1 MMTRKLP
8 IIAVA
13 TALGKAGVGVIRI
26 SGSNLSQIA
35 KALFQKTL
43 TPRQASLFTLR
54 DGDGAPIDQ
63 LITIYFAAPA
73 SFTGEDVLEL
83 QCHGGPQLLELVMK
97 RCLELGKD
105 QGLVIAEPG
114 EFSLRA
120 YLNNK
125 IDLAQ
130 AEAIADLI
138 DAQSEAAARGAARS
152 LQGVFSKDVNSLIE
166 EITQLR
172 ILVESTLDF
181 PEEEIEFLENA
192 QARERLSTVMQKLHA
207 LRNSAKQGKI
217 LRDGIQLVLAGAPNV
232 GKSSLLNRLAGEEV
246 AIVTPIAGTT
256 RDRVKENITI
266 HGVPMHIIDTAGLRE
281 TSDLV
286 ESKGIERS
294 WEAIR
299 AADLVVFLQDSGSQ
313 DGPES
318 AEVSKLRA
326 QMLKVIPPKCPILE
340 VSNKSDLL
348 SDLGANCSAK
358 QSLLIS
364 AKTGDGI
371 EALKQKIL
379 ESVGWGGSQE
389 GAIVAR
395 RRHLDC
401 LDRAASHLEKSHQF
415 AANGNI
421 SLELFAEELRLAQ
434 DQLGQITGKLLPDD
448 LLGKIFSQF
457 CIGKQRVYSCW
468 RGA

>member
-8 IIAVA
+8 IIALA
-13 TALGKAGVGVIRI
+13 TAPGKAGVGVIRI
-26 SGSNLSQIA
+26 SGPQLLPMATALFN
-35 KALFQKTL
+35 KALR
-43 TPRQASLFTLR
+43 PRQANLLTLR
-54 DGDGAPIDQ
+54 DAQGESIDQ
-63 LITIYFAAPA
+63 LLAIYFAAPA

-138 DAQSEAAARGAARS
+138 DAQSAAAVRGAVRS
-152 LQGVFSKDVNSLIE
+152 LQGAFSNDINSLIE

-192 QARERLSTVMQKLHA
+192 QARERLSAVMQKLYA
-207 LRNSAKQGKI
+207 LREGAKQGKI

-256 RDRVKENITI
+256 RDRVKESITI
-266 HGVPMHIIDTAGLRE
+266 GGVPMHIIDTAGLRE

-286 ESKGIERS
+286 EARGIERS
-294 WEAIR
+294 WEAIG
-299 AADLVVFLQDSGSQ
+299 AADLVIFLQDPSSS
-313 DGPES
+313 ETTAAT
-318 AEVSKLRA
+318 AEVLELKA
-326 QMLKVIPPKCPILE
+326 QILKALPPKCPVLE
-340 VSNKSDLL
+340 VNNKSDLL
-348 SDLGANCSAK
+348 SNPTPNQDERRPLF
-358 QSLLIS
+358 IS
-364 AKTGDGI
+364 AKTGQGI
-371 EALKQKIL
+371 EDLKQKIL
-379 ESVGWGGSQE
+379 ELVGWGGSQE
-389 GAIVAR
+389 GVIVAR

-401 LDRAASHLEKSHQF
+401 LDRAAAHLNQSQQF
-415 AANGNI
+415 AADGNI

-457 CIGKQRVYSCW
+457 CIGK
-468 RGA
+468 

>member
-13 TALGKAGVGVIRI
+13 TAPGKAGVGVVRLSGQHIRPI
-26 SGSNLSQIA
+26 I
-35 KALFQKTL
+35 KALFQRDL
-43 TPRQASLFTLR
+43 LPRQATLLSLR
-54 DGDGAPIDQ
+54 DAGGQPIDQ
-63 LITIYFAAPA
+63 LVAIYFAAPA

-83 QCHGGPQLLELVMK
+83 QCHGGPQLLELAMR
-97 RCLELGKD
+97 RCLELGKEA
-105 QGLVIAEPG
+105 GLVIAEPG
-114 EFSLRA
+114 EFTLRA

-125 IDLAQ
+125 VDLAQ

-138 DAQSEAAARGAARS
+138 DAQSEAAVRGAARS
-152 LQGVFSKDVNSLIE
+152 LQGVFSDDINSLVE

-192 QARERLSTVMQKLHA
+192 QARDRLSAVKTKLQA
-207 LRNSAKQGKI
+207 LRNNAKQGKI

-256 RDRVKENITI
+256 RDRVKESIQI
-266 HGVPMHIIDTAGLRE
+266 EGVPMHIIDTAGLRQ
-281 TSDLV
+281 TSDEV
-286 ESKGIERS
+286 EAKGIERT
-294 WEAIR
+294 WDAIR
-299 AADLVVFLQDSGSQ
+299 LADLIIFLTA
-313 DGPES
+313 PN
-318 AEVSKLRA
+318 AEKEANDLRVQILDA
-326 QMLKVIPPKCPILE
+326 APANCPVLE
-340 VSNKSDLL
+340 LMNKSDLL
-348 SDLGANCSAK
+348 DKNSGVIKDSA
-358 QSLLIS
+358 LLIS
-364 AKTGDGI
+364 AKTGEGV

-379 ESVGWGGSQE
+379 ETVGWSGPQE

-401 LDRAASHLEKSHQF
+401 LERAAEHIEKSEKF
-415 AANGNI
+415 AANGNN
-421 SLELFAEELRLAQ
+421 SLELFAEELSLAQ
-434 DQLGQITGKLLPDD
+434 NHLGQITGKLLPDD

-457 CIGKQRVYSCW
+457 CIGK
-468 RGA
+468 

>member
-13 TALGKAGVGVIRI
+13 TASGKGGVGVIRI
-26 SGSNLSQIA
+26 SGPDLAELTTI
-35 KALFQKTL
+35 LLQKSL
-43 TPRQASLFTLR
+43 EPRQATLLSFR
-54 DGDGAPIDQ
+54 DADGSVIDQ
-63 LITIYFAAPA
+63 LIAIYFIGPA

-83 QCHGGPQLLELVMK
+83 QCHGGPHLLALVMK

-105 QGLVIAEPG
+105 RGLVIAEPG
-114 EFSLRA
+114 EFTLRA
-120 YLNNK
+120 YLNDK

-138 DAQSEAAARGAARS
+138 DAQSEAAVRGAARS
-152 LQGVFSKDVNSLIE
+152 LQGAFSADVDGLIE

-192 QARERLSTVMQKLHA
+192 QAKQRLQAVSAKLSSLRE
-207 LRNSAKQGKI
+207 NAKQGKL
-217 LRDGIQLVLAGAPNV
+217 LRDGVQLVLAGAPNV

-256 RDRVKENITI
+256 RDRIKESI
-266 HGVPMHIIDTAGLRE
+266 HIDGIPMHIIDTAGLRE
-281 TSDLV
+281 TDDLV

-299 AADLVVFLQDSGSQ
+299 LADLVIFLKDPNSNQTDELIDGDLKSQ
-313 DGPES
+313 I
-318 AEVSKLRA
+318 
-326 QMLKVIPPKCPILE
+326 LKELPPKCPVLE
-340 VSNKSDLL
+340 VINKADLL
-348 SDLGANCSAK
+348 APELKKTAHEET
-358 QSLLIS
+358 LFIS
-364 AKTGDGI
+364 AKTGEGVDG
-371 EALKQKIL
+371 LKRKIL
-379 ESVGWGGSQE
+379 EIIGWSGSQE
-389 GAIVAR
+389 GAILAR

-401 LDRAASHLEKSHQF
+401 LERAAEHLKKSEVF

-434 DQLGQITGKLLPDD
+434 DHLGQITGKLLPDD

-457 CIGKQRVYSCW
+457 CIGK
-468 RGA
+468 

>member
-8 IIAVA
+8 IIALA
-13 TALGKAGVGVIRI
+13 TAPGRAGVGVIRI
-26 SGSNLSQIA
+26 SGPKLKSITTS
-35 KALFQKTL
+35 LFQKEL
-43 TPRQASLFTLR
+43 FPRQASLMTLR
-54 DGDGAPIDQ
+54 DADGQTIDQ
-63 LITIYFAAPA
+63 LIAIYFLAPA

-105 QGLVIAEPG
+105 NGLVIAEPG
-114 EFSLRA
+114 EFTLRA

-138 DAQSEAAARGAARS
+138 DAQSEAAVRGAARS
-152 LQGVFSKDVNSLIE
+152 LQGTFSNNINELIE

-192 QARERLSTVMQKLHA
+192 LARERLATVKTKLQA
-207 LRNSAKQGKI
+207 LRDGAKQGKI

-256 RDRVKENITI
+256 RDRVKESITI
-266 HGVPMHIIDTAGLRE
+266 EGVPIHIIDTAGLRS
-281 TSDLV
+281 TSDAV
-286 ESKGIERS
+286 EAKGIERS
-294 WEAIR
+294 WDAIR
-299 AADLVVFLQDSGSQ
+299 LADLVIFLTDPQSSD
-313 DGPES
+313 DG
-318 AEVSKLRA
+318 
-326 QMLKVIPPKCPILE
+326 LKEQILLEIPAKCPVLE
-340 VSNKSDLL
+340 VVNKSDLRVA
-348 SDLGANCSAK
+348 SSKNASK
-358 QSLLIS
+358 ESILIS
-364 AKTGDGI
+364 AKTGAGI
-371 EALKQKIL
+371 EVLRREIL
-379 ESVGWGGSQE
+379 EMVGWNGPQE
-389 GAIVAR
+389 GVIVAR

-401 LDRAASHLEKSHQF
+401 LERAAEHIARSEEF
-415 AANGNI
+415 AANGNN
-421 SLELFAEELRLAQ
+421 SLELFAEELFLAQ
-434 DQLGQITGKLLPDD
+434 NHLGQITGKLLPDD

-457 CIGKQRVYSCW
+457 CIGK
-468 RGA
+468 

>member
-13 TALGKAGVGVIRI
+13 TAPGKAGVGVIRI
-26 SGSNLSQIA
+26 SGAQLLPLSE
-35 KALFQKTL
+35 ALFQKAL
-43 TPRQASLFTLR
+43 SPRQANLLTLR
-54 DGDGAPIDQ
+54 DAQGESIDQ
-63 LITIYFAAPA
+63 LIAIYFAAPA

-138 DAQSEAAARGAARS
+138 DAQSEAAVRGAARS
-152 LQGVFSKDVNSLIE
+152 LQGAFSNDINSLIE

-192 QARERLSTVMQKLHA
+192 QARERLSAVMKKLRS
-207 LRNSAKQGKI
+207 LREGAKQGKI

-256 RDRVKENITI
+256 RDRVKESITI
-266 HGVPMHIIDTAGLRE
+266 NGVPMHIIDTAGLRE
-281 TSDLV
+281 TGDLV
-286 ESKGIERS
+286 EAKGIERS

-299 AADLVVFLQDSGSQ
+299 AADLVIFLQDPSST
-313 DGPES
+313 DKS
-318 AEVSKLRA
+318 NNAEASELKA
-326 QMLKVIPPKCPILE
+326 QILQALPPKCPVLE
-340 VSNKSDLL
+340 VRNKSDLL
-348 SDLGANCSAK
+348 SKSALN
-358 QSLLIS
+358 QDGNPCLLIS

-379 ESVGWGGSQE
+379 ESVGWGGTQE
-389 GAIVAR
+389 GAILAR

-401 LDRAASHLEKSHQF
+401 LDRAATHLDKSQQF
-415 AANGNI
+415 AADGNI

-434 DQLGQITGKLLPDD
+434 DQLGHITGKLLPDD

-457 CIGKQRVYSCW
+457 CIGK
-468 RGA
+468 

>member
-13 TALGKAGVGVIRI
+13 TAPGKAGVGVVRI
-26 SGSNLSQIA
+26 SGQNLKPII
-35 KALFQKTL
+35 KALFQRDL
-43 TPRQASLFTLR
+43 VPRQATLLSLR
-54 DGDGAPIDQ
+54 DVGGQLIDQ
-63 LITIYFAAPA
+63 LVAISFVAPA

-83 QCHGGPQLLELVMK
+83 QCHGGPHLLELVMR
-97 RCLELGKD
+97 RCLELGKED
-105 QGLVIAEPG
+105 GLVIAEPG
-114 EFSLRA
+114 EFTLRA

-125 IDLAQ
+125 VDLAQ

-138 DAQSEAAARGAARS
+138 DAQSEAAVRGAARS
-152 LQGVFSKDVNSLIE
+152 LQGAFSNDINDLVE

-192 QARERLSTVMQKLHA
+192 QARERLLALKAKLQA
-207 LRNSAKQGKI
+207 LRDGAKQGKI
-217 LRDGIQLVLAGAPNV
+217 LHDGIHLVLAGAPNV

-256 RDRVKENITI
+256 RDRVKESIQI
-266 HGVPMHIIDTAGLRE
+266 EGVPMHIIDTAGLRH
-281 TSDLV
+281 TSDEV
-286 ESKGIERS
+286 EVKGIERT

-299 AADLVVFLQDSGSQ
+299 LADLVVFLTAPNADK
-313 DGPES
+313 ES
-318 AEVSKLRA
+318 DELRGQILEA
-326 QMLKVIPPKCPILE
+326 IPPKCPVLE
-340 VSNKSDLL
+340 LVNKADLF
-348 SDLGANCSAK
+348 DKDFVANK
-358 QSLLIS
+358 PDSLLIS
-364 AKTGDGI
+364 AKTGQGI

-379 ESVGWGGSQE
+379 ETVGWNGPQE

-401 LDRAASHLEKSHQF
+401 LERAAEHIERSEQF
-415 AANGNI
+415 AANGNN
-421 SLELFAEELRLAQ
+421 SLELFAEELFLAQ
-434 DQLGQITGKLLPDD
+434 NHLGQITGKLLPDD

-457 CIGKQRVYSCW
+457 CIGK
-468 RGA
+468 

>member
-13 TALGKAGVGVIRI
+13 TAPGKAGVGVVRI
-26 SGSNLSQIA
+26 SGQNLKPII
-35 KALFQKTL
+35 KALFQRDL
-43 TPRQASLFTLR
+43 VPRQATLLSLR
-54 DGDGAPIDQ
+54 DVGGQLIDQ
-63 LITIYFAAPA
+63 LVAISFVAPA

-83 QCHGGPQLLELVMK
+83 QCHGGPHLLELVMR
-97 RCLELGKD
+97 RCLELGKED
-105 QGLVIAEPG
+105 GLVIAEPG
-114 EFSLRA
+114 EFTLRA

-125 IDLAQ
+125 VDLAQ

-138 DAQSEAAARGAARS
+138 DAQSEAAVRGAARS
-152 LQGVFSKDVNSLIE
+152 LQGAFSNDINDLVE

-192 QARERLSTVMQKLHA
+192 QARERLLAVKAKLQA
-207 LRNSAKQGKI
+207 LRDGAKQGKI
-217 LRDGIQLVLAGAPNV
+217 LRDGIHLVLAGAPNV

-256 RDRVKENITI
+256 RDRVKESIQI
-266 HGVPMHIIDTAGLRE
+266 EGVPMHIIDTAGLRH
-281 TSDLV
+281 TSDEV
-286 ESKGIERS
+286 EVKGIERT

-299 AADLVVFLQDSGSQ
+299 LADLVVFLTAPNADK
-313 DGPES
+313 ES
-318 AEVSKLRA
+318 DELRGQILEA
-326 QMLKVIPPKCPILE
+326 IPVKCPVLE
-340 VSNKSDLL
+340 LVNKADLF
-348 SDLGANCSAK
+348 DKDFVANK
-358 QSLLIS
+358 PDSLLIS
-364 AKTGDGI
+364 AKTGQGI

-379 ESVGWGGSQE
+379 ETVGWNGPQE

-401 LDRAASHLEKSHQF
+401 LERAAEHIERSEQF
-415 AANGNI
+415 AANGNN
-421 SLELFAEELRLAQ
+421 SLELFAEELFLAQ
-434 DQLGQITGKLLPDD
+434 NHLGQITGRLLPDD

-457 CIGKQRVYSCW
+457 CIGK
-468 RGA
+468 

>member
-1 MMTRKLP
+1 MMTRNVP

-13 TALGKAGVGVIRI
+13 TAPGKAGVGVVRI
-26 SGSNLSQIA
+26 SGKDLSGFV
-35 KALFQKTL
+35 KTLFQRQL
-43 TPRQASLFTLR
+43 TPRQATLLNLN
-54 DGDGAPIDQ
+54 DASNQPIDK
-63 LITIYFAAPA
+63 LLAIYFVGPA

-97 RCLELGKD
+97 RCLELGKHE
-105 QGLVIAEPG
+105 GLEIAEPG
-114 EFSLRA
+114 EFTLRA

-125 IDLAQ
+125 VDLAQ

-138 DAQSEAAARGAARS
+138 DAQSEAAVRGAARS
-152 LQGVFSKDVNSLIE
+152 LQGNFSEDINGLIE

-192 QARERLSTVMQKLHA
+192 QARDRLAAVKKKLEA
-207 LRNSAKQGKI
+207 LRAGAKQGKI

-256 RDRVKENITI
+256 RDRVKESIQI
-266 HGVPMHIIDTAGLRE
+266 EGVPMHIIDTAGLRKTADE
-281 TSDLV
+281 V
-286 ESKGIERS
+286 EAKGIERT

-299 AADLVVFLQDSGSQ
+299 LADLVIFLGA
-313 DGPES
+313 PN
-318 AEVSKLRA
+318 AEPGHETLRTQILEA
-326 QMLKVIPPKCPILE
+326 LPPKCPILE
-340 VSNKSDLL
+340 VINKSDLIRGN
-348 SDLGANCSAK
+348 SALGEGDATGP
-358 QSLLIS
+358 LFIS
-364 AKTGDGI
+364 AKTGAGI
-371 EALKQKIL
+371 DVLKQKIL
-379 ESVGWGGSQE
+379 HLVGWNGAQE

-401 LDRAASHLEKSHQF
+401 IERAAEHIDKSEQF
-415 AANGNI
+415 AANGNS
-421 SLELFAEELRLAQ
+421 SLELFAEELFLAQ
-434 DQLGQITGKLLPDD
+434 NQLGQITGKLLPDD

-457 CIGKQRVYSCW
+457 CIGK
-468 RGA
+468 

>member
-13 TALGKAGVGVIRI
+13 TAPGKAGIGVVRI
-26 SGSNLSQIA
+26 SGQNLSAIT
-35 KALFQKTL
+35 KALFQKAL
-43 TPRQASLFTLR
+43 TPRQASLLTLR
-54 DGDGAPIDQ
+54 DAGGQAIDQ
-63 LITIYFAAPA
+63 LIAIYFVAPA

-97 RCLELGKD
+97 RCLELGK
-105 QGLVIAEPG
+105 QEGLVIAEPG
-114 EFSLRA
+114 EFTLRA

-138 DAQSEAAARGAARS
+138 DAQSEAAVRGAVRS
-152 LQGVFSKDVNSLIE
+152 LQGDFSKSINDLIE

-192 QARERLSTVMQKLHA
+192 QACERLAVVKEKLHT
-207 LRNSAKQGKI
+207 LRSEAKQGKI

-256 RDRVKENITI
+256 RDRVKESITI
-266 HGVPMHIIDTAGLRE
+266 QGVPLHIIDTAGLRE
-281 TSDLV
+281 TDDLV
-286 ESKGIERS
+286 EANGIERS
-294 WEAIR
+294 WGAIR
-299 AADLVVFLQDSGSQ
+299 LADLVIFLTDPSSGE
-313 DGPES
+313 DG
-318 AEVSKLRA
+318 
-326 QMLKVIPPKCPILE
+326 LKEQILQELPSKCPVLE
-340 VSNKSDLL
+340 VLNKSDLMA
-348 SDLGANCSAK
+348 SDSFAAPNGAI
-358 QSLLIS
+358 QIS
-364 AKTGDGI
+364 AKTGAGV

-379 ESVGWGGSQE
+379 ETIGWNGAQE

-401 LDRAASHLEKSHQF
+401 LERASEHILRSEQL
-415 AANGNI
+415 AANGNS
-421 SLELFAEELRLAQ
+421 SLELFAEELFLAQ
-434 DQLGQITGKLLPDD
+434 NHLGQITGKLLPDD

-457 CIGKQRVYSCW
+457 CIGK
-468 RGA
+468 

>member
-1 MMTRKLP
+1 MGAPAMMTRKLP
-8 IIAVA
+8 IIAIA
-13 TALGKAGVGVIRI
+13 TAPGKAGVGVIRI
-26 SGSNLSQIA
+26 SGPQLLQIA
-35 KALFQKTL
+35 QALFHKAL
-43 TPRQASLFTLR
+43 TPRQANLLTLR
-54 DGDGAPIDQ
+54 DSRGEAIDQ
-63 LITIYFAAPA
+63 LIAIYFAAPA

-130 AEAIADLI
+130 AEAISDLI
-138 DAQSEAAARGAARS
+138 DAQSEAAVRGAARS
-152 LQGVFSKDVNSLIE
+152 LQGAFSNDTNSLIE

-192 QARERLSTVMQKLHA
+192 QARKRLSAVMQKLHD
-207 LRNSAKQGKI
+207 LREGAKQGKI

-256 RDRVKENITI
+256 RDRVKESITI

-286 ESKGIERS
+286 EVKGIERS

-299 AADLVVFLQDSGSQ
+299 AADLVIFLQDPSSV
-313 DGPES
+313 DAIDNADVLE
-318 AEVSKLRA
+318 LRA
-326 QMLKVIPPKCPILE
+326 QILKALPPKCPVLE
-340 VSNKSDLL
+340 VNNKSDLL
-348 SDLGANCSAK
+348 GEVVLSQGQNPP
-358 QSLLIS
+358 LLIS
-364 AKTGDGI
+364 AKTGEGV

-401 LDRAASHLEKSHQF
+401 LDRAATHLDKSQQF
-415 AANGNI
+415 AADGNI

-457 CIGKQRVYSCW
+457 CIGK
-468 RGA
+468 

>member
-13 TALGKAGVGVIRI
+13 TAPGKAGVGVIRI
-26 SGSNLSQIA
+26 SGPQLLPMA
-35 KALFQKTL
+35 EALFHRAL
-43 TPRQASLFTLR
+43 VPRQANLLSLR
-54 DGDGAPIDQ
+54 DAQGELIDQ
-63 LITIYFAAPA
+63 LIAIYFAAPA

-83 QCHGGPQLLELVMK
+83 QCHGGPQLLELVVK
-97 RCLELGKD
+97 RCLELGRD
-105 QGLVIAEPG
+105 WGLVPAEPG

-120 YLNNK
+120 YLNDK

-138 DAQSEAAARGAARS
+138 DAQSEAAVRGAARS
-152 LQGVFSKDVNSLIE
+152 LQGAFSSDINDLIE

-192 QARERLSTVMQKLHA
+192 QARQRLSGVMVRLHA
-207 LRNSAKQGKI
+207 LREGAKQGKI

-246 AIVTPIAGTT
+246 AIVTAVAGTT
-256 RDRVKENITI
+256 RDRVKESIAI
-266 HGVPMHIIDTAGLRE
+266 DGVPMHIIDTAGLRE

-286 ESKGIERS
+286 EAKGIERS

-299 AADLVVFLQDSGSQ
+299 AADLVIFLQDPS
-313 DGPES
+313 S
-318 AEVSKLRA
+318 ADAVDATAALALKA
-326 QMLKVIPPKCPILE
+326 QILDALPPKCPILD
-340 VSNKSDLL
+340 VNNKSDLL
-348 SDLGANCSAK
+348 SKPPVDQDKAQTLF
-358 QSLLIS
+358 IS
-364 AKTGDGI
+364 AKTGAGV
-371 EALKQKIL
+371 EVLKQKIL
-379 ESVGWGGSQE
+379 EAVGWGGSQE

-401 LDRAASHLEKSHQF
+401 LDRAATHLDKSQQF
-415 AANGNI
+415 AADGNI
-421 SLELFAEELRLAQ
+421 SLDLFAEELRLAQ

-457 CIGKQRVYSCW
+457 CIGK
-468 RGA
+468 

>member
-13 TALGKAGVGVIRI
+13 TAPGKAGVGIIRI
-26 SGSNLSQIA
+26 SGPQLLPMA
-35 KALFQKTL
+35 EALFHRTL
-43 TPRQASLFTLR
+43 APRQANLFNLR
-54 DGDGAPIDQ
+54 DAQGELIDQ
-63 LITIYFAAPA
+63 LIAIYFAAPA

-83 QCHGGPQLLELVMK
+83 QCHGGPQLLELVTK

-105 QGLVIAEPG
+105 WGLVLAEPG

-120 YLNNK
+120 YLNEK

-138 DAQSEAAARGAARS
+138 DAQSEAAVRGAARS
-152 LQGVFSKDVNSLIE
+152 LQGAFSNDINDLID

-192 QARERLSTVMQKLHA
+192 QARQRLSRVIEMLHA
-207 LRNSAKQGKI
+207 LMEGAKQGKI

-246 AIVTPIAGTT
+246 AIVTPVAGTT
-256 RDRVKENITI
+256 RDRIKESITI
-266 HGVPMHIIDTAGLRE
+266 SGVPIHIIDTAGLRE
-281 TSDLV
+281 TGDLV
-286 ESKGIERS
+286 EAKGIERS

-299 AADLVVFLQDSGSQ
+299 AADLVIFLQDPSSV
-313 DGPES
+313 DVVDPTSTS
-318 AEVSKLRA
+318 ALKA
-326 QMLKVIPPKCPILE
+326 QILEALPPKCPVLE
-340 VSNKSDLL
+340 VNNKSDLL
-348 SDLGANCSAK
+348 SKPPANQDKS
-358 QSLLIS
+358 QTLLIS
-364 AKTGDGI
+364 AKTGAGV
-371 EALKQKIL
+371 EVLKQKIL
-379 ESVGWGGSQE
+379 ELVGWGGSQE

-401 LDRAASHLEKSHQF
+401 LDRAATHLYKSQQF

-434 DQLGQITGKLLPDD
+434 DQLGQITGKLLPDE

-457 CIGKQRVYSCW
+457 CIGK
-468 RGA
+468 

>member
-8 IIAVA
+8 IIALA
-13 TALGKAGVGVIRI
+13 TAPGKAGVGVIRI
-26 SGSNLSQIA
+26 SAPHLLPMVM
-35 KALFQKTL
+35 ALFNKSL
-43 TPRQASLFTLR
+43 TPRQANLLTLR
-54 DGDGAPIDQ
+54 DAQGESIDQ
-63 LITIYFAAPA
+63 LLAIYFAGPA

-138 DAQSEAAARGAARS
+138 DAQSAAAVRGAARS
-152 LQGVFSKDVNSLIE
+152 LQGAFSNDINSLIE

-192 QARERLSTVMQKLHA
+192 QARERLSAVMQKLYA
-207 LRNSAKQGKI
+207 LREGAKQGKI

-232 GKSSLLNRLAGEEV
+232 GKSSLLNRLAGEEI

-256 RDRVKENITI
+256 RDRVKESITI
-266 HGVPMHIIDTAGLRE
+266 GGVPMHIIDTAGLRE

-286 ESKGIERS
+286 EAKGIERS
-294 WEAIR
+294 WEAIG
-299 AADLVVFLQDSGSQ
+299 AADLVIFLQDPSASEATSTSQ
-313 DGPES
+313 I
-318 AEVSKLRA
+318 AELKA
-326 QMLKVIPPKCPILE
+326 QILKVLPPKCPVLE
-340 VSNKSDLL
+340 VNNKLDLL
-348 SDLGANCSAK
+348 IGPTPEQDEK
-358 QSLLIS
+358 QSMFIS
-364 AKTGDGI
+364 AKTGQGI

-379 ESVGWGGSQE
+379 ELVGWGGSQE
-389 GAIVAR
+389 GVIVAR

-401 LDRAASHLEKSHQF
+401 LDRAATHLNQSQQF

-457 CIGKQRVYSCW
+457 CIGK
-468 RGA
+468 

>member
-13 TALGKAGVGVIRI
+13 TAPGKAGVGVIRI
-26 SGSNLSQIA
+26 SGQHLGSFA
-35 KALFQKTL
+35 KTL
-43 TPRQASLFTLR
+43 LQTPLSARQASLLTLR
-54 DGDGAPIDQ
+54 DAGGQAIDQ
-63 LITIYFAAPA
+63 LIAIYFSAPA

-97 RCLELGKD
+97 RCLELGKEI
-105 QGLVIAEPG
+105 GLVIAEPG
-114 EFSLRA
+114 EFTLRA

-138 DAQSEAAARGAARS
+138 DAQSELAVRGAARS
-152 LQGVFSKDVNSLIE
+152 LQGEFSANINELIE

-192 QARERLSTVMQKLHA
+192 QARERLAAVKAKLQS
-207 LRNSAKQGKI
+207 LREGAKQGKI

-246 AIVTPIAGTT
+246 AIVTPVAGTT
-256 RDRVKENITI
+256 RDRVKESITI
-266 HGVPMHIIDTAGLRE
+266 EGVPMHIIDTAGLRDTNDE
-281 TSDLV
+281 V
-286 ESKGIERS
+286 EAKGIERS
-294 WEAIR
+294 WDAIR
-299 AADLVVFLQDSGSQ
+299 LADLVIFMTDLDS
-313 DGPES
+313 D
-318 AEVSKLRA
+318 AEDSR
-326 QMLKVIPPKCPILE
+326 LKDKILAALPPKCPALLVI
-340 VSNKSDLL
+340 NKSDLL
-348 SDLGANCSAK
+348 SANVPLIPAGAI
-358 QSLLIS
+358 LIS

-371 EALKQKIL
+371 STLKQKIL
-379 ESVGWGGSQE
+379 ETVGWNGPQE

-395 RRHLDC
+395 RRHLEC
-401 LDRAASHLEKSHQF
+401 LEQAAEHIAKSEQF
-415 AANGNI
+415 AANGNN
-421 SLELFAEELRLAQ
+421 SLELFAEELSLAQ
-434 DQLGQITGKLLPDD
+434 NHLGQITGILLPDD

-457 CIGKQRVYSCW
+457 CIGK
-468 RGA
+468 

>member
-13 TALGKAGVGVIRI
+13 TAPGKAGIGVIRI
-26 SGSNLSQIA
+26 SGPNLLQIA
-35 KALFQKTL
+35 NALFQKTL
-43 TPRQASLFTLR
+43 APRQAKLFSLR
-54 DGDGAPIDQ
+54 DGAGAVIDQ
-63 LITIYFAAPA
+63 LIAIYFVAPA

-83 QCHGGPQLLELVMK
+83 QCHGGPQLLELVMR

-138 DAQSEAAARGAARS
+138 DAQSEAAVRGAARS
-152 LQGVFSKDVNSLIE
+152 LQGTFSNDINSLIE

-181 PEEEIEFLENA
+181 PEEEIEFLESA
-192 QARERLSTVMQKLHA
+192 QARDRLKAVMSKLQA
-207 LRNSAKQGKI
+207 LREGAKQGKI

-256 RDRVKENITI
+256 RDRVKESITI
-266 HGVPMHIIDTAGLRE
+266 NGIPMHIIDTAGLRD

-286 ESKGIERS
+286 EAKGIERS

-299 AADLVVFLQDSGSQ
+299 AADLVLFLQDPRSS
-313 DGPES
+313 DKEEIAS
-318 AEVSKLRA
+318 ALELKA
-326 QMLKVIPPKCPILE
+326 QILKALPPKCPVLE

-348 SDLGANCSAK
+348 GGSSANYSKNQA
-358 QSLLIS
+358 LLIS

-371 EALKQKIL
+371 EALKLKIL

-401 LDRAASHLEKSHQF
+401 LDRAASHLEKSQDF
-415 AANGNI
+415 AADGNI

-457 CIGKQRVYSCW
+457 CIGT
-468 RGA
+468 

>member
-13 TALGKAGVGVIRI
+13 TAPGRAGIGVIRI
-26 SGSNLSQIA
+26 SGPNLLQIA
-35 KALFQKTL
+35 KALFQRAL
-43 TPRQASLFTLR
+43 EPRQANLLTLR
-54 DGDGAPIDQ
+54 DGAGAVIDQ
-63 LITIYFAAPA
+63 VIAIYFSTPA

-138 DAQSEAAARGAARS
+138 DAQSEAAVRGAARS
-152 LQGVFSKDVNSLIE
+152 LQGAFSNDINSLIE

-192 QARERLSTVMQKLHA
+192 QARERLATVMSKLHA
-207 LRNSAKQGKI
+207 LREGAKQGKI

-232 GKSSLLNRLAGEEV
+232 GKSSLLNRLAGEDV

-256 RDRVKENITI
+256 RDRVKESITI
-266 HGVPMHIIDTAGLRE
+266 NGVPMHIIDTAGLRD

-286 ESKGIERS
+286 EAKGIERS

-299 AADLVVFLQDSGSQ
+299 TADLVVLLQDPGSS
-313 DGPES
+313 DEAEIASTPEL
-318 AEVSKLRA
+318 KA
-326 QMLKVIPPKCPILE
+326 QILKALPPKCPVLE

-348 SDLGANCSAK
+348 GGSKANHSNNQA
-358 QSLLIS
+358 LLIS

-371 EALKQKIL
+371 DALKLKIL

-401 LDRAASHLEKSHQF
+401 LDRAATHLEKSQNF
-415 AANGNI
+415 AADGNI

-457 CIGKQRVYSCW
+457 CIGK
-468 RGA
+468 